1 MAKTGIKPG
10 FSCSVGRHSDHYT
23 IPTAQGSN
31 KIITAAKR
39 TSLGYSFHRFIF
51 HSHLSWL
58 IQFIYEVDSSRLDPF
73 LAQTTF
79 NQLAASDFYLVIEVV
94 GGENQ
99 KIEKFKVMELKADRA
114 SPNKVFLIKLENR
127 PILGS
132 ASL

>member
-1 MAKTGIKPG
+1 M
-10 FSCSVGRHSDHYT
+10 
-23 IPTAQGSN
+23 
-31 KIITAAKR
+31 
-39 TSLGYSFHRFIF
+39 
-51 HSHLSWL
+51 
-58 IQFIYEVDSSRLDPF
+58 DPF

-114 SPNKVFLIKLENR
+114 SPNKVFLLKLENR

-132 ASL
+132 ESL